1 MAAMPV
7 FKPTAGRGPYAV
19 SKAGVV
25 MATQILGEEL
35 KGTGITANA
44 IAPSI
49 LKTASNISSMGEGDA
64 NKWVEPED
72 VAETIL
78 FLCSNRAGSINGVVI
93 PIFGGV

>member
-7 FKPTAGRGPYAV
+7 FRPSRGRAPYAV

-25 MATQILGEEL
+25 MLTQILGEEL

-49 LKTASNISSMGEGDA
+49 LRTGANVASMPGEDA
-64 NKWVEPED
+64 SKWVGTDE
-72 VAETIL
+72 VAKL
-78 FLCSNRAGSINGVVI
+78 MVHLCSDEGKSINGSCI
-93 PIFGGV
+93 PLFGGI